1 MDNTNTSPVTNV
13 SGKIKTDSRL
23 PVLFGLFVLQLL
35 FVGGGIWLYVAN
47 LSGAVIAQGTVAVQ
61 GKPKTIQHLD
71 GGIVAQINVADG
83 DFVKQGE
90 TLIRLDQTLLNANL
104 QIYRNRLREAVA
116 RHQGAE
122 WFLAFP
128 EPQRFPVR

>member
-83 DFVKQGE
+83 DFVNQGE
-90 TLIRLDQTLLNANL
+90 TLIRLDQTLLNAN
-104 QIYRNRLREAVA
+104 VA
-116 RHQGAE
+116 NMGY
-122 WFLAFP
+122 
-128 EPQRFPVR
+128 VRSM